1 MRKYSKLLVAAV
13 LLLLPVIA
21 LNAAELT
28 GRVTATV
35 VDEEGNPVADARVE
49 FISPSL
55 MGERVQN
62 TDADGRLTS
71 SLLPVGAYAVTVSAP
86 GKQTVTLSL
95 RVGVGQAVPLS
106 VTLKSGEDLVEEV
119 VVYGAAT
126 KLETTAGGENFNY
139 DTAIE
144 GLPIQNRAIEGVAS
158 FAPNV
163 SFGPTP
169 GTLSISGAPSF
180 DTVVMLDGA
189 EMSDPYFGSAP
200 TLFLEDAIEEVQVL
214 TSGVSARYGRFQ
226 GGVISAITKSGGN
239 TFDGVVR
246 YEFSK
251 ESWNGQTPFGEDQS
265 DELTE
270 AYQGTLGGF
279 FVKDRLWFFGGYR
292 TIPQSATS
300 NTALGT
306 GESFTTT
313 RDEERFQLKLRGAIT
328 PNHVLEA
335 SYLEYTSTATG
346 RAGLPA
352 YDLFAATGVRDDP
365 RDITTLSYQ
374 GVLTSSVYLDLLYT
388 DKNVSIK
395 SGGDPALGSPILY
408 AGNELPGFGIFNNHW
423 WDYNDASV
431 RDNETIGANLTQV
444 VSTSDWGEHTLE
456 YGVQYVKSTTG
467 GENRQS
473 STGFNLLAYDL
484 DGSLSF
490 VNLTEGGDPTFN
502 LESYYDDGRQIA
514 YRWEALPL
522 GGVQEIENT
531 AAYIQDSWQID
542 RWRFDVGLRYEEYSG
557 KGPLPTV
564 NIDFKDIS
572 PRLGVTY
579 NIDANWQVVG
589 SYGKY
594 ISRINDNVASNV
606 TGVGGAPLISS
617 IYDGPAFNDLT
628 YDEVETILRDDDNW
642 VINAV
647 YDPSQ
652 PTVLLDPDLEAPYAN
667 DFNLAVKRALPR
679 NTGSFTLTY
688 VNREFKNLLDD
699 YVGDEGVVTITEPGN
714 PSNEL
719 GDFDLKRW
727 YNCDTCQRDYQA
739 VAATFEYR
747 PGATWN
753 LGGNWTWSETR
764 GNYEGEGRNTPSSGS
779 IIGNY
784 PESVNQQLAIPLG
797 LVDEDIT
804 HRVAA
809 WGNYRFDFDRFG
821 SLNIGSIATYQSGRV
836 WSRTASVPLTNSPN
850 YLNDTGS
857 FTGYFDGRGQN
868 RFSGWWSLDL
878 SARYAFPIF
887 RDDVSGWFKVNAIN
901 VLGNDELTSYTV
913 TGSRTTGDGGQ
924 LEWQPSGSFGNT
936 TSQNNYQQP
945 RTYLFTLGVQF

>member
-1 MRKYSKLLVAAV
+1 MRKHSKWIVAAV
-13 LLLLPVIA
+13 LLLLPAIA
-21 LNAAELT
+21 LQAAELT
-28 GRVTATV
+28 GRVTVTV
-35 VDEEGNPVADARVE
+35 TDEEGNAVADARVE
-49 FISPSL
+49 FISPAL

-95 RVGVGQAVPLS
+95 RVGVGHSVPLD
-106 VTLKSGEDLVEEV
+106 VTLKAGEDLVEEV

-139 DTAIE
+139 DGAVE
-144 GLPIQNRAIEGVAS
+144 GLPIQDRDIEAVAA

-226 GGVISAITKSGGN
+226 GGVVSAITKSGGN
-239 TFDGVVR
+239 TFDGTVR

-251 ESWNGQTPFGEDQS
+251 ESWDSQTPFGEGQS
-265 DELTE
+265 DELSETF
-270 AYQGTLGGF
+270 QGTLGGY

-292 TIPQSATS
+292 TIPQTTTS
-300 NTALGT
+300 GTARGT
-306 GESFTTT
+306 GESYTTS
-313 RDEERFQLKLRGAIT
+313 REEERYQLKLRGAIT

-335 SYLEYTSTATG
+335 SYLEYTSDSTN

-352 YDLFAATGVRDDP
+352 YDLFAATGIRSDP
-365 RDITTLSYQ
+365 RDITTASYQ
-374 GVLTSSVYLDLLYT
+374 GVLTSSIYLDLIYT
-388 DKNVSIK
+388 DKNVSIQ
-395 SGGDPALGSPILY
+395 SGGDPNNGSPFLY
-408 AGNELPGFGIFNNHW
+408 QGNELPGFGIFHNHW

-431 RDNETIGANLTQV
+431 RDNENIGANLTQV
-444 VSTSDWGEHTLE
+444 VSTNDWGEHTIE

-473 STGFNLLAYDL
+473 STGYNLLAYDL
-484 DGSLSF
+484 VEDLSF
-490 VNLTEGGDPTFN
+490 VNLPDAGSGDDPTFN
-502 LESYYDDGRQIA
+502 LAAYYDGVDGGQQIA
-514 YRWEALPL
+514 YRWEALAL

-531 AAYIQDSWQID
+531 AAYIQDSWQINQ
-542 RWRFDVGLRYEEYSG
+542 WRFDVGLRYEEYTGS
-557 KGPLPTV
+557 GPLPTV
-564 NIDFKDIS
+564 NIDFQDIS
-572 PRLGVTY
+572 PRIGVTY

-606 TGVGGAPLISS
+606 TGVGGAPLINTL
-617 IYDGPAFNDLT
+617 YTGPTLSGLS
-628 YDEVETILRDDDNW
+628 YDEVEDIIRDDDNW
-642 VINAV
+642 GITVGV

-688 VNREFKNLLDD
+688 TNREFKNLLDD
-699 YVGDEGVVTITEPGN
+699 FVGEEGFVTIVDPEN
-714 PSNEL
+714 PNNEID
-719 GDFDLKRW
+719 DFDLTRW
-727 YNCDTCQRDYQA
+727 YNCSTCQRDYQA

-747 PGATWN
+747 PGAKWN

-779 IIGNY
+779 VVGDY
-784 PESVNQQLAIPLG
+784 VESTNQSLAIPNG
-797 LVDEDIT
+797 LLDEDLT

-809 WGNYRFDFDRFG
+809 WGNYRFDFDR
-821 SLNIGSIATYQSGRV
+821 
-836 WSRTASVPLTNSPN
+836 
-850 YLNDTGS
+850 
-857 FTGYFDGRGQN
+857 
-868 RFSGWWSLDL
+868 
-878 SARYAFPIF
+878 
-887 RDDVSGWFKVNAIN
+887 
-901 VLGNDELTSYTV
+901 
-913 TGSRTTGDGGQ
+913 
-924 LEWQPSGSFGNT
+924 
-936 TSQNNYQQP
+936 
-945 RTYLFTLGVQF
+945 